1 MRRMNE
7 EEHNDTLKRIADVQS
22 VSEEEQQ
29 RIELINAMAL
39 IDDQCL
45 EDVIDKLNA
54 LNIAASKGSDLKTIT
69 IPEKINL
76 NKLGPGTTR
85 IINSAMCK
93 VSTVA
98 KFIIEQDRAEM
109 GFSDRCRNHFVGLY
123 AKLRQEGYL
132 YDDLFK
138 EINAYFLRNLCD
150 IGKVAAATIMLV
162 HYFWKCDVFEKTERE
177 KAAEKK
183 K

>member
-1 MRRMNE
+1 MNE
-7 EEHNDTLKRIADVQS
+7 EEHNDILKRIADVQS
-22 VSEEEQQ
+22 VSGEEEQ

-54 LNIAASKGSDLKTIT
+54 LNIAASNGSDLKTIT

-76 NKLGPGTTR
+76 NKLGSGTTR